1 MTKETQ
7 DSVEGTMEPKTDQL
21 AGLEKVSLQQ
31 ERRRD
36 FIDPRKKA
44 RRYQLEVLER
54 ALEENT
60 IIFLETGCG
69 KTLIAVLL
77 IDALSHRIRKP
88 SLKIGVFLAPNKA
101 LVDQQAKEIEEHTD
115 LRVGKYWGSMEG
127 DTWNYTWWREQIV
140 KFEVI
145 VMTPQILFNNL
156 HHCFFT
162 MGMIELLIFDECH
175 HAQKKHPYANIMRE
189 FYHSQKAHRP
199 KIFGMTASPI
209 IGKVDGG
216 GVQRIGHQMNKL
228 ESMLDARVY
237 TLKDRV
243 ELEGLLPNPV
253 EQIRQFEP
261 SYKSDYVKSLTILL
275 RELRDKFLRSEE
287 ESDNPKDVLVHKKQT
302 EEVAGAY
309 RSLEYCIYELGA
321 WCTQKAAEFLIEK
334 DAHFFEP
341 GIANAKQ
348 AFVQEALS
356 VFKTINSNEE
366 NEDPLSPYSTALST
380 RALSS
385 KLLCLIR
392 ILLDFRVN
400 FQKGIIFVERVVAT
414 RVLSS
419 LFSHLPCLSFLR
431 CLPLVGSQFMSQKSQ
446 QHTIEKFR
454 SGEVNLLVATDIA
467 EEGLDIQSCF
477 MVIRFDAPKTN
488 RSFIQSRGR
497 ARQLG
502 SNYVVLVE
510 RGNQHQLDNVA
521 HLRDKEKLM
530 WEVTADRRDMPVP
543 PMEPETVDVEV
554 YRVEGTGAIVTTD
567 YSVPLL
573 YRYCSKLP
581 GDQFYRPAP
590 EFTFFDVPEGVVCE
604 VRLPSTAPVQLVRG
618 HVCSTPKMARR
629 VAALECCKK
638 LHDLGVLTDYLLP
651 ASELERSEMDESDDP
666 TKLSL
671 RADPVMELHATL
683 IPKALRG
690 QWGDLSSK
698 VRLFAYD
705 FHILAEPQDREY
717 ADYALFL
724 EVDLDEDTKATIT
737 ELHLTKGRVAKVQLV
752 PSGQVEFDVEQL
764 KVAQLYQE
772 RIFSIMLDRNTEHK
786 LPMQSLLP
794 TPAYWD
800 PRRLY
805 LLLPVV
811 PGASTS
817 SSVDWTSMY
826 DVLSDT
832 SFNVSASGPD
842 LDTQK
847 HIEVKPDGWDYR
859 SPSKACGFFH
869 MANGRVPVETVVNSL
884 VETVYNGNLYCV
896 VDVLWDMNGTS
907 QFECNP
913 SQYFSYIDYFK
924 KRYKLDLVHRKQPL
938 LKAKPLM
945 RMHNL
950 IVKRPDKEPGSALK
964 AEVLVELP
972 PELCSVKVFG
982 FPAKTVNTLSLVP
995 SFMHRLEY
1003 MLISTE
1009 LQQKLKDAFRE
1020 ASKVSPKTVLQALT
1034 TATCLETLSLERL
1047 ELFGDSFL
1055 KFAVSKQLFLVYEQL
1070 HEGQLTK
1077 MRQRVICNSFLHKRG
1092 IEKEMPL
1099 YIHDEHFQPRDW
1111 AAPGRQCRIICH
1123 AENCAAIHALHD
1135 ATEASKVNQIKCSEG
1150 HRWVQ
1155 KKTVADV
1162 VEAFI
1167 GAHLVDGGPDAAL
1180 AFMHWLGIEVDFDP
1194 ELVSQASA
1202 RCAGDVRFIQGI
1214 DLSKLEGV
1222 LGYTFQNKAV
1232 MVEAL
1237 THSSYD
1243 RPLGNC
1249 YQRLE
1254 FLGDAV
1260 LDYLI
1265 TSHLYETFPDL
1276 PPGLLTDLRSA
1287 TASNECFARVAVRNN
1302 LQLYLLHNSPYLE
1315 EQVRKFV
1322 TFIDNVSQ
1330 GREPF
1335 YGWEC
1340 DKGPKVLGDLVESL
1354 AGAVLVDT
1362 GFNLEKVWEV
1372 FEPLLQPIVTPGT
1385 LHLHPVRE
1393 LVELCNRV
1401 KFELDCRSTTRDKLR
1416 VVTFTMMTGEFI
1428 IEQEAAKGDKKS
1440 AKRLAAYEALEKLRI
1455 LGWEHPYRT
1464 LMMTLVSQGRIGP
1477 RKAALEGSPVPEFTR
1492 SSNRVDHSRRVQP
1505 TGCDYKSTT
1514 EPNIPSN
1521 AAIEEFLKTAERNN
1535 EVSETLEKE
1544 ICGKVLLFADAI
1556 RPDSSYPLPDAEDF
1570 KYCSNPVDRMAY
1582 GEEDDIAENSRRD
1595 LSSWTSSASHGQVDS
1610 FETSNRQTSGITNLQ
1625 LSHSSKLGSSRE
1637 GNALPQSITK
1647 CFGDDQ
1653 GFYIEKINS
1662 RESKQTSVVCTS
1674 NQEDQFVAEVFK
1686 CTEGDIVVPMSGI
1699 RQSGSLQDFASLSD
1713 KFVVEEDD
1721 DCSFDLWQY
1730 PISKDKKQRR
1740 SMDISGSISPLFSEL
1755 NGLNEENSSHYAVT
1769 SHAKDYMSVDVE
1781 DMNNIHTDS
1790 HVEGTP
1796 VEDLISQFA
1805 QTSHHCAQF
1814 PESSLLKASNGP
1826 VCGGGPFF
1834 SKNNQS
1840 PPNLNDSSP
1849 IPCGSIP
1856 SELPPRAR
1864 LFDENVGRPREEL
1877 HNICAKNK
1885 WEMPVYAQS
1894 DRQGPPHAP
1903 RFTYIVR
1910 VKFHDRLS
1918 EYEIECEG
1926 EAMGDTKRAMDSAAS
1941 QAIAYLQQEVLGRI

>member
-7 DSVEGTMEPKTDQL
+7 DSEEGTMEPQVDQL
-21 AGLEKVSLQQ
+21 AGLEKASLLQ

-36 FIDPRKKA
+36 FTDPRKKA
-44 RRYQLEVLER
+44 RGYQLEVLDR

-77 IDALSHRIRKP
+77 IDALSHLIRKP
-88 SLKIGVFLAPNKA
+88 SLKIAVFLAPNRA
-101 LVDQQAKEIEEHTD
+101 LVDQQAKEIEEHTN
-115 LRVGKYWGSMEG
+115 LRVGKYWGSIEG
-127 DTWNYTWWREQIV
+127 DTWNYTWWRKQIV
-140 KFEVI
+140 NFEVI

-162 MGMIELLIFDECH
+162 MAMIELLIFDECH
-175 HAQKKHPYANIMRE
+175 HAQKNHPYANIMRD
-189 FYHSQKAHRP
+189 FYHSQRAHRP

-209 IGKVDGG
+209 IGKVDRGG
-216 GVQRIGHQMNKL
+216 AQPIGLQMNKL
-228 ESMLDARVY
+228 ESMLDSTVY

-253 EQIRQFEP
+253 EQIRQYEP
-261 SYKSDYVKSLTILL
+261 LYKSDYVESFAKVL
-275 RELRDKFLRSEE
+275 RELKDKFLKPEE
-287 ESDNPKDVLVHKKQT
+287 KRVNPKDALVYKKQM
-302 EEVAGAY
+302 EEVGGAY
-309 RSLEYCIYELGA
+309 RSLEYCIYEFGP
-321 WCTQKAAEFLIEK
+321 WCTKKAAELLIEK
-334 DAHFFEP
+334 DAHYIEP
-341 GIANAKQ
+341 GVANPKQ

-356 VFKTINSNEE
+356 AIKTIISKEE
-366 NEDPLSPYSTALST
+366 SEDPLSPYSTGLST
-380 RALSS
+380 RLLSS

-414 RVLSS
+414 KVLSS
-419 LFSHLPCLSFLR
+419 LISHLPRLSFLR
-431 CLPLVGSQFMSQKSQ
+431 CLPLVGSQFMTQKSQ

-454 SGEVNLLVATDIA
+454 SGEVNLLVATNIA

-477 MVIRFDAPKTN
+477 LVIRFDAPNTN

-497 ARQLG
+497 ARKQG

-510 RGNQHQLDNVA
+510 RGNQEHLDNV
-521 HLRDKEKLM
+521 RDLKENEKLM
-530 WEVTADRRDMPVP
+530 WEAAEYREMPVK
-543 PMEPETVDVEV
+543 MEPGNVDVEF
-554 YRVEGTGAIVTTD
+554 YRVESTGAIVTTE

-573 YRYCSKLP
+573 NRYCSKLP
-581 GDQFYRPAP
+581 GDQFYRPKP
-590 EFTFFDVPEGVVCE
+590 EFPVYFLPGGVVCE

-618 HVCSTPKMARR
+618 HVCSTIKMARR

-638 LHDLGVLTDYLLP
+638 LHELGALSDYLLP
-651 ASELERSEMDESDDP
+651 ASDLKQSELDESDDP
-666 TKLSL
+666 TKPTLK
-671 RADPVMELHATL
+671 ADTMELHPTL

-724 EVDLDEDTKATIT
+724 EFDLDEDTKATVT

-752 PSGQVEFDVEQL
+752 PTGQVEFDVKEL

-786 LPMQSLLP
+786 LPLP

-832 SFNVSASGPD
+832 CFNVSASGPD

-847 HIEVKPDGWDYR
+847 HIEVKPDGWDCR
-859 SPSKACGFFH
+859 SPSKSCGFFQ
-869 MANGRVPVETVVNSL
+869 MSDGRVPVEAVVNSL

-913 SQYFSYIDYFK
+913 SQAGSYIDYIDYFK
-924 KRYKLDLVHRKQPL
+924 KRYKLDLVHQKQPL

-945 RMHNL
+945 RIHNL
-950 IVKRPDKEPGSALK
+950 IVKRPDKEPGSASK

-1003 MLISTE
+1003 MFISTE

-1020 ASKVSPKTVLQALT
+1020 ASKVSPKMVLQAIT
-1034 TATCLETLSLERL
+1034 TATCLETFSLERL

-1070 HEGQLTK
+1070 QEGQLTSL
-1077 MRQRVICNSFLHKRG
+1077 RQQVICNSFLHKLG
-1092 IEKEMPL
+1092 VKNGLPH
-1099 YIHDEHFQPRDW
+1099 YIHDELFQPRDW
-1111 AAPGRQCRIICH
+1111 AAPGRQCRIICN

-1135 ATEASKVNQIKCSEG
+1135 ATETSKVNQIKCSEG

-1167 GAHLVDGGPDAAL
+1167 GAHLVDGGPGAAL

-1194 ELVSQASA
+1194 DLVSQASA
-1202 RCAGDVRFIQGI
+1202 RCAGDVRVIQAV

-1243 RPLGNC
+1243 RPLDKC

-1302 LQLYLLHNSPYLE
+1302 LQHYLLHNSSYLE
-1315 EQVRKFV
+1315 EHVRKFV

-1362 GFNLEKVWEV
+1362 GFNLKKVWEV

-1393 LVELCNRV
+1393 LVELCNRE
-1401 KFELDCRSTTRDKLR
+1401 KFELLCETSTRGKLSL
-1416 VVTFTMMTGEFI
+1416 VKFTVMTGKNFI
-1428 IEQEAAKGDKKS
+1428 EREAAKSDKKS
-1440 AKRLAAYEALEKLRI
+1440 AKCLAAYETLEKLKI

-1464 LMMTLVSQGRIGP
+1464 LTMTLVSQGHIGP

-1492 SSNRVDHSRRVQP
+1492 SSNRMDHPSGVQP
-1505 TGCDYKSTT
+1505 TDCESRSTT
-1514 EPNIPSN
+1514 EPNIRSS
-1521 AAIEEFLKTAERNN
+1521 AGIAEFLKIAERNSQ
-1535 EVSETLEKE
+1535 VSEKLEKE
-1544 ICGKVLLFADAI
+1544 ICGKVSFFADAI
-1556 RPDSSYPLPDAEDF
+1556 RPDPSYSPDTEDF
-1570 KYCSNPVDRMAY
+1570 SYCSNAIEVLAY
-1582 GEEDDIAENSRRD
+1582 GEEDDTAGNFEGD
-1595 LSSWTSSASHGQVDS
+1595 LSLWTSSASLGQVDS
-1610 FETSNRQTSGITNLQ
+1610 FEMSSRQTSGITDLQ
-1625 LSHSSKLGSSRE
+1625 LSHSSKLGSRQ
-1637 GNALPQSITK
+1637 GNALPESITNG
-1647 CFGDDQ
+1647 FGDDQ
-1653 GFYIEKINS
+1653 GFYFEEITS
-1662 RESKQTSVVCTS
+1662 TESKDNSIVCTS
-1674 NQEDQFVAEVFK
+1674 DQEDQFIAEVYK
-1686 CTEGDIVVPMSGI
+1686 CTDGDIVVPMS
-1699 RQSGSLQDFASLSD
+1699 RTQKSRSLQDFD
-1713 KFVVEEDD
+1713 V
-1721 DCSFDLWQY
+1721 WQC
-1730 PISKDKKQRR
+1730 PISTDKKRQP
-1740 SMDISGSISPLFSEL
+1740 SVDISGSTPPLSSEL
-1755 NGLNEENSSHYAVT
+1755 IMRKLTEENSSHNAAT
-1769 SHAKDYMSVDVE
+1769 SHAKDYMSVDAQDMSDTHTFSLAGKTRFE
-1781 DMNNIHTDS
+1781 DF
-1790 HVEGTP
+1790 
-1796 VEDLISQFA
+1796 ISRLER
-1805 QTSHHCAQF
+1805 TSHHRAQF
-1814 PESSLLKASNGP
+1814 PESSLPKASEGP
-1826 VCGGGPFF
+1826 VFGGPSF
-1834 SKNNQS
+1834 SKNNHS
-1840 PPNLNDSSP
+1840 LPDLNNPSSRS
-1849 IPCGSIP
+1849 CGSIP
-1856 SELPPRAR
+1856 SELPPLAR
-1864 LFDENVGRPREEL
+1864 IYDEYVGRPREEL

-1885 WEMPVYAQS
+1885 WEMPVYAPC
-1894 DRQGPPHAP
+1894 DVKGPPHAP